1 MSETIGFIGLG
12 VMGRPMAKHIA
23 AKGHTV
29 VVYNRSRAAMDE
41 LVAAG
46 AIATDSPADVARRAT
61 VIITM
66 VSDTP
71 DVDAVITG
79 PQGILEG
86 LQPGSVV
93 IDMSLS
99 MKRSLWASGSGY
111 H

>member
-71 DVDAVITG
+71 DRKSTRLNSSH
-79 PQGILEG
+79 PR
-86 LQPGSVV
+86 
-93 IDMSLS
+93 LS
-99 MKRSLWASGSGY
+99 RMPSSA
-111 H
+111 